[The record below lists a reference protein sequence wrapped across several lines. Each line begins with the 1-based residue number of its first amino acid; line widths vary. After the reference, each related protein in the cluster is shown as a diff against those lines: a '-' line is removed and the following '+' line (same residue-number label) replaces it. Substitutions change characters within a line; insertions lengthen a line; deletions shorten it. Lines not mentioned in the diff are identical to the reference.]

1 MHILVLNSDKTKIID
16 KLADINGK
24 SNIKISILGKEEY
37 RSLYD
42 ASYFS
47 FYGISSYFDI
57 KLLKQKFLQ
66 IEQEQKIDKII
77 ATTEK
82 SLFAAGFL
90 RSYFGIVGSS
100 ITIGLATSNKLTM
113 KNLLKQHIK
122 IGDFFSIA
130 NVEEL
135 TYIVETSDY
144 PIIVKPAVGSGTKKT
159 IKLEKSFDPENPE
172 IKELFFNQEP
182 VIAEEF
188 IKIQNEY
195 HCDAVI
201 SNGKIVFQSISRY
214 FSPLLGHLGE
224 LNGSVILNSES
235 KEVDEILKILKEIIK
250 QLHMENEVIH
260 LETYTDQMG
269 EMYFGEITTRIGG
282 AGVQETIH
290 QKYGVSLSSCIFGDL
305 ETIKNKQEVS
315 GFFAWV
321 GLPGENGTIQKL
333 TIPTKNENMS
343 IIKVENFYHV
353 GDKMEGEPSSIF
365 FSAIV
370 YLQCKTLKELQKTLE
385 YIQNY
390 YEIEAV

>member
-16 KLADINGK
+16 KIADINGK
-24 SNIKISILGKEEY
+24 SDIKISILGKEEY
-37 RSLYD
+37 RSLYETT
-42 ASYFS
+42 YCS

-57 KLLKQKFLQ
+57 KLLKQKYLQ

-90 RSYFGIVGSS
+90 RSYFGVAGSS

-113 KNLLKQHIK
+113 KNLLKEHIK

-135 TYIVETSDY
+135 TDIVETSDY

-159 IKLEKSFDPENPE
+159 IKLEHSFEPGNPE
-172 IKELFFNQEP
+172 IKQLFSNQEP

-201 SNGKIVFQSISRY
+201 SNGKIVFHSISRY

-224 LNGSVILNSES
+224 LNGSVILTS
-235 KEVDEILKILKEIIK
+235 KNKEIDEILKILKEIIK
-250 QLHMENEVIH
+250 QLQMENEVIH
-260 LETYTDQMG
+260 LETYTDQME

-282 AGVQETIH
+282 AGVQETIY

-305 ETIKNKQEVS
+305 KTIENKQEVS
-315 GFFAWV
+315 GFFAWI

-333 TIPTKNENMS
+333 TIPTRNENKS
-343 IIKVENFYHV
+343 IIKVENYYHV
-353 GDKMEGEPSSIF
+353 GDKMEGERSSIF

-370 YLQCKTLKELQKTLE
+370 YIQCKTLREVQETLD

-390 YEIEAV
+390 YEIKVV